1 MPILAGRSSWPCIEF
16 CSADGAPAFGVAVL
30 PSAGLPADA
39 VLAAA
44 SLARCA
50 SLCCA
55 SRLAR
60 YSKKARE
67 AIALLGRF
75 CAVTSP
81 APGCSNSA
89 SNAPRGSS
97 AIAAIEPAAG
107 PRPNRCRAS
116 AASSCGFVVMV
127 ASELSGLLRRACFG
141 AAPDGCSHGAILAR
155 PGSTGRHAAVKA
167 NYLTDEG
174 LIRFSRCRAR
184 LFWCAGTGN
193 AKMTTS
199 GFSGRNRCPG

>member
-1 MPILAGRSSWPCIEF
+1 M
-16 CSADGAPAFGVAVL
+16 
-30 PSAGLPADA
+30 PADA
-39 VLAAA
+39 VLAAT

-50 SLCCA
+50 SFCCA

-60 YSKKARE
+60 YSKNARE
-67 AIALLGRF
+67 AAALLGRF
-75 CAVTSP
+75 CAATSP

-97 AIAAIEPAAG
+97 AIAAIELAAG

-127 ASELSGLLRRACFG
+127 ASELSGLLRCACFG

-155 PGSTGRHAAVKA
+155 PGSTGRHATVKA

-174 LIRFSRCRAR
+174 LIRFGRCRAR
-184 LFWCAGTGN
+184 VVPGARGPVMLISRRLVSAVAIDVQIEHGLFAS
-193 AKMTTS
+193 ARS
-199 GFSGRNRCPG
+199 VRH